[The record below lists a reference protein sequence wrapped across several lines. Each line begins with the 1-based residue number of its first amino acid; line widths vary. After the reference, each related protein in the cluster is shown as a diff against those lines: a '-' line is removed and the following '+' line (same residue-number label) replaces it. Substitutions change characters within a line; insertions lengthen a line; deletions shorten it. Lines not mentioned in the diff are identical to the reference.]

1 MSEMGSSRHFDG
13 LPMTSRFPPET
24 TRSPFDAN
32 GEAPE
37 QERQAVEVAG
47 LAVVQPYVAGRSDV
61 FLASRDFR
69 L

>member
-1 MSEMGSSRHFDG
+1 
-13 LPMTSRFPPET
+13 MTSRFPPET
-24 TRSPFDAN
+24 TRPPFDAN

-61 FLASRDFR
+61 FLASREFR

>member
-13 LPMTSRFPPET
+13 LPMTPCFPLDT
-24 TRSPFDAN
+24 VALRCN

>member
-13 LPMTSRFPPET
+13 LPMTPVFPRK
-24 TRSPFDAN
+24 RSPFDAN

-37 QERQAVEVAG
+37 QERQAIEVAG

>member
-1 MSEMGSSRHFDG
+1 
-13 LPMTSRFPPET
+13 MTPVFPRK
-24 TRSPFDAN
+24 RSPFDAN

-37 QERQAVEVAG
+37 QERQAIEVAG